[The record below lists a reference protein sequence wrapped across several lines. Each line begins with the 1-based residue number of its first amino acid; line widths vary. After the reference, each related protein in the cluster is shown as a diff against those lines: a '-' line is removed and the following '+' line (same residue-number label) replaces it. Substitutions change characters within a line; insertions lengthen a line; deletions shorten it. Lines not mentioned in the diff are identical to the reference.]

1 MLGLGRETGSQFAG
15 ELSVPQ
21 PTERTKGREDWS
33 RYVAFSFAA
42 ADVLIELGD
51 DGRVVFAAGALK
63 ELSGKR
69 VEELQGGRFLDLL
82 SDHDRAAV
90 ASAIDN
96 LEEGRRLTPMTIGFA
111 AARSYVNLMGFK
123 LPNGRGRTFLACS
136 RTLMPSDRH
145 GQGRRDAET
154 GLLPKEDFA
163 DMVGEQIRLIQED
176 DQDAALTLF
185 QLDDLSGLEQRV
197 GPQETERLLGD
208 LGSALQAYS
217 LGGDSAGRL
226 DDDKYG
232 VVHTPGDG
240 INALSSRIKELVRQV
255 DPTGGAGVVSTTI
268 DLAHH
273 SLNDREAGQ
282 AVIYAINRF
291 ADSNSTD
298 FDIHSLEQ
306 GLEDEMRD
314 TVGRIGALKQTI
326 GQGDFSVV
334 YQPIVDLKTKAVHHY
349 EALTRFPA
357 GGSPF
362 ETITFAEKVGM
373 ISDFD
378 LSVARKV
385 RNLLNGEGQKAPS
398 VHIAV
403 NLSARSLESDAFVEA
418 LRAIMAECPK
428 IRPSV
433 VYEITESY
441 KTKDLNRT
449 NGIVQ
454 QLRQDGHQVC
464 LDDFGAGGASFDYLQ
479 TLHVDYVKLDGI
491 YVRRMLTERREATIL
506 ESMARLC
513 HALDMQTI
521 AEFVETED
529 QAHGLRTFGV
539 RYAQGWL
546 FGAPA
551 ELPESA
557 FATKAE
563 TTPMRQPVR
572 SAPPQG
578 CHDPVGVG
586 GFKGA

>member
-1 MLGLGRETGSQFAG
+1 M
-15 ELSVPQ
+15 PQ
-21 PTERTKGREDWS
+21 PAERTKSKEDWS

-51 DGRVVFAAGALK
+51 DGRVLFAAGALK
-63 ELSGKR
+63 ELSGKQ
-69 VEELQGGRFLDLL
+69 VEELQGCRFLDLI
-82 SDHDRAAV
+82 SDHDRPV
-90 ASAIDN
+90 VDNAIEN

-111 AARSYVNLMGFK
+111 SARTYVNLMGFK
-123 LPNGRGRTFLACS
+123 LPNRRGSIFLALC

-145 GQGRRDAET
+145 GRGPRDSET

-176 DQDAALTLF
+176 DQEAALTLF

-197 GPQETERLLGD
+197 GPQKMERLLGD

-217 LGGDSAGRL
+217 LGGDSAGRI

-232 VVHTPGDG
+232 VVHSPGDA
-240 INALSSRIKELVRQV
+240 INALTSRISELVRQV
-255 DPTGGAGVVSTTI
+255 DPSGGAGVVSTTI

-273 SLNDREAGQ
+273 SLSDREAGQ

-291 ADSNSTD
+291 ADSNSTG
-298 FDIHSLEQ
+298 FDIQSLEQ

-314 TVGRIGALKQTI
+314 TVDRIGALKQTI

-334 YQPIVDLKTKAVHHY
+334 FQPIVDLKTKAVHHY

-385 RNLLNGEGQKAPS
+385 RDLLNGDGAKAPS

-403 NLSARSLESDAFVEA
+403 NLSARSLESDAFVDA
-418 LRAIMAECPK
+418 LRATMAECPK

-479 TLHVDYVKLDGI
+479 TLHVDFVKLDGI

-521 AEFVETED
+521 AEFIETED
-529 QAHGLRTFGV
+529 QADGLRRFGV
-539 RYAQGWL
+539 RYGQGWL

-551 ELPESA
+551 ELPASA
-557 FATKAE
+557 FAAQPE
-563 TTPMRQPVR
+563 PAPERRPVR
-572 SAPPQG
+572 LG
-578 CHDPVGVG
+578 RRKGVTTQW
-586 GFKGA
+586 A